1 MDTNGL
7 VPGIADD
14 TVGDPACWLH
24 QVCDMCGALVERE
37 EEHDCGVRIR
47 KVTHPPPLES
57 DPSEERHRG
66 HSRMGGFVSPRLEV
80 PVLEGNL
87 VRVEP
92 LSVQH
97 AEDLTASA
105 EGDRSSYGFTVVP
118 RGSKEVE
125 EYVWDRLAR
134 ADQGELL
141 PFAQIRLADGRAVG
155 STSYLSIRF
164 RPEKPDPFAVEI
176 GSTWLGASA
185 QRTGINTETK
195 LLLLEH
201 AFNTWSVA
209 RVDFKT
215 DARNVRSRNAIE
227 ALGAQFEG
235 ILRNWQPSLV
245 IGEEDRFRDS
255 AMFSI
260 LDSEW
265 PHTEARLRQRL
276 SLYSVD

>member
-1 MDTNGL
+1 MS
-7 VPGIADD
+7 PG
-14 TVGDPACWLH
+14 
-24 QVCDMCGALVERE
+24 
-37 EEHDCGVRIR
+37 
-47 KVTHPPPLES
+47 
-57 DPSEERHRG
+57 
-66 HSRMGGFVSPRLEV
+66 LEV
-80 PVLEGNL
+80 PMLVGNL

-92 LSVQH
+92 LSMQH
-97 AEDLTASA
+97 ADELTATA
-105 EGDRSSYGFTVVP
+105 EEDRSSYGFTKVP
-118 RGSKEVE
+118 RGSAEIE
-125 EYVWDRLAR
+125 EYIRDQMTR
-134 ADQGELL
+134 ANQGELI
-141 PFAQIRLADGRAVG
+141 PFAQIRLTDGRAVG

-201 AFNTWSVA
+201 AFNTWPVA
-209 RVDFKT
+209 RVDLKT

-235 ILRNWQPSLV
+235 VLRNWQPSLV
-245 IGEEDRFRDS
+245 IGEEDRYRDS

-265 PHTEARLRQRL
+265 PDTESRLRQRL
-276 SLYSVD
+276 SLYSVG

>member
-1 MDTNGL
+1 
-7 VPGIADD
+7 
-14 TVGDPACWLH
+14 
-24 QVCDMCGALVERE
+24 
-37 EEHDCGVRIR
+37 
-47 KVTHPPPLES
+47 
-57 DPSEERHRG
+57 
-66 HSRMGGFVSPRLEV
+66 
-80 PVLEGNL
+80 VLIGNL

-92 LSVQH
+92 LSRHH
-97 AEDLTASA
+97 ADDLTATA
-105 EGDRSSYGFTVVP
+105 EEDRSSYGFTKVP
-118 RGSKEVE
+118 RGSAEIKE
-125 EYVWDRLAR
+125 YIQAQMTR
-134 ADQGELL
+134 ADEGELI
-141 PFAQIRLADGRAVG
+141 PFAQIRLADERAVG

-201 AFNTWSVA
+201 AFTTWSVA

-235 ILRNWQPSLV
+235 VLRNWQPSLV
-245 IGEEDRFRDS
+245 VGEEDRHRDS

-265 PHTEARLRQRL
+265 PDTEARLRKRL
-276 SLYSVD
+276 SLYSVH

>member
-1 MDTNGL
+1 M
-7 VPGIADD
+7 
-14 TVGDPACWLH
+14 
-24 QVCDMCGALVERE
+24 
-37 EEHDCGVRIR
+37 
-47 KVTHPPPLES
+47 
-57 DPSEERHRG
+57 
-66 HSRMGGFVSPRLEV
+66 SPRLEV